1 MQRAIFKQVTP
12 IQFQSQATRVVPGH
26 GTGVQQQAVNDDV
39 YHLESSLLWVVVSVA
54 ANVVGG
60 VLLISG
66 MFILPHVL
74 AGFLG

>member
-1 MQRAIFKQVTP
+1 MQRAIFKEVTP

-39 YHLESSLLWVVVSVA
+39 YQTESSRLRVVVSVA

-60 VLLISG
+60 GLLISG

>member
-39 YHLESSLLWVVVSVA
+39 YHLESSLLRVVVSVA

>member
-1 MQRAIFKQVTP
+1 MQRAVFKQVTP
-12 IQFQSQATRVVPGH
+12 IRFQSQATRVVQAH

-39 YHLESSLLWVVVSVA
+39 YHAPTSVLRVVVSVA

-60 VLLISG
+60 VLLLSS